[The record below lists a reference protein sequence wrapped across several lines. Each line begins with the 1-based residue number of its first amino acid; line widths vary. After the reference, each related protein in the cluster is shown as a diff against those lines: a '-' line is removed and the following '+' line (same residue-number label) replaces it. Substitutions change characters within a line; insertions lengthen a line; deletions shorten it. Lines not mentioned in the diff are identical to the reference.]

1 MGNARRV
8 KKIQKEDKTIN
19 EEQLKALVEECK
31 AEYPG
36 VPDIFLHMACID
48 YLMPKGKGPTINFE
62 EMKKEI
68 LEQKG
73 SINIE

>member
-1 MGNARRV
+1 MGNARRI
-8 KKIQKEDKTIN
+8 KNQKDKTIN

-48 YLMPKGKGPTINFE
+48 YLMPNKGKSTVNFD

-68 LEQKG
+68 MEQKG

>member
-1 MGNARRV
+1 MGNARRI
-8 KKIQKEDKTIN
+8 KNEKNKPIN
-19 EEQLKALVEECK
+19 QEELKALVEECK

-48 YLMPKGKGPTINFE
+48 YLAPKGKGGPSINFE

-68 LEQKG
+68 MEQKG

>member
-8 KKIQKEDKTIN
+8 KNQKDKTIN

-48 YLMPKGKGPTINFE
+48 YLMPKGKKGPTINFD

>member
-8 KKIQKEDKTIN
+8 KNQKDNKTIN
-19 EEQLKALVEECK
+19 EQELKDLVEQCK
-31 AEYPG
+31 AEYPQI
-36 VPDIFLHMACID
+36 PDIFLHMACID
-48 YLMPKGKGPTINFE
+48 YLIPNKGKKSNINFE

-68 LEQKG
+68 LEQRG